1 MKSSPAREM
10 PNLVNR
16 RAPVHYVTALNTLMR
31 LGVDITKVDILAVGE
46 YENYHGE
53 IQSQTPAPGTELGR
67 DTRIALSVGYPSAV
81 DQMPYQFFYGLGGVS
96 GDRSGWEE
104 RARSMM
110 APFDAVVIRYEAE
123 ALYQT
128 MKLNFGYVVQQHLRR
143 FVELFGV
150 DTGGIDLSQRDLL
163 LLAAVLPSF
172 NEWSG
177 NPRLVA
183 EVLEL
188 FLGYRFEIVE
198 SIPWRYEIPENLQ
211 YHLGAG
217 GRLGRESVL
226 GRDFVN
232 CDSAYQVVIHRVDPA
247 DVTGLLP
254 GMQKRRILD
263 WLLRFAMPGDLT
275 YDVKMKLSEMRN
287 PLGSGH
293 RPSRLGYTTYV
304 RTSRFNS
311 DDPQALFVNLDM
323 NQESD

>member
-110 APFDAVVIRYEAE
+110 APFDAVVIRY
-123 ALYQT
+123 
-128 MKLNFGYVVQQHLRR
+128 
-143 FVELFGV
+143 
-150 DTGGIDLSQRDLL
+150 TGGIDLSQRDLL